1 MRKTRAAGLVVL
13 LLVFLY
19 AGLSHISFDVDV
31 LRLLP
36 TNLRAVRGL
45 SLFLQHFS
53 LPNELIV
60 TVTAGR
66 AEEAENATQAIAAA
80 LRARKTIVRQ
90 VVTEP
95 PWEKNPVQLS
105 EFVAWLVL
113 NESPAEID
121 ALLRRMAPDQAARTA
136 QETLEKLSET
146 ISPQELALLSYDP
159 FGLTLPLT
167 TGDFF
172 SQTTQSEFSSAD
184 GKFRVFYV
192 EGARQ
197 FRTYRDNISW
207 IREIRATISQTP
219 LPPGVKIGLTGEPAF
234 VADISG
240 SMQFDMCSS
249 GFVTITL
256 IGIIFWLCY
265 HRSRPLH
272 DLMAMLILIFLVSLA
287 FAGLFLPQL
296 TVIGVGFASIMIG
309 LSVDY
314 GYFVYQRSLSQH
326 SSVRVLQ
333 KDCLRNILWTSG
345 TTAAAFFAL
354 NLSSLPGLSQLGN
367 LVGIGVIVGAA
378 VMLGIFAQIAARYP
392 KADERGRWGTRLF
405 ASPSFVRAG
414 IWATLAL
421 VGIAAAGL
429 IWKGPP
435 QADFSARTL
444 RPRKSGAY
452 DAMDQLTARLTNDSE
467 FVSLIVTGG
476 NDEAVRQRLD
486 WADSRLRL
494 AKTQGLATSYR
505 SPLPLWPS
513 TKNQEANL
521 PRLRALTQ
529 ELPRLQQV
537 VMANGFTE
545 ESLGLT
551 RSVFQQFAQWGARK
565 PPIWP
570 DNPASTWILRRVAS
584 HRGGQ
589 VAAMG
594 LVHPAPGKQQA
605 LATLLQ
611 GEGAYL
617 ASWGL
622 LGDELLHEIPKEFL
636 QTIVGLISLVLLILA
651 IAFRSARDVG
661 LFIAITALVLATLA
675 GVMSLLGMTWNFF
688 NLAAILLLLGTGT
701 DYSILLLL
709 ELRRNGGD
717 ATAARAILG
726 QVIVLCAASAS
737 AGFGSITWANN
748 RGLASLGLTCALGLV
763 IDALISIFLLPEA
776 RGWLVNRR
784 RA

>member
-1 MRKTRAAGLVVL
+1 MRKIKAAGLVVL

-19 AGLSHISFDVDV
+19 AGLSHISFNVDI

-36 TNLRAVRGL
+36 TNLRTVRGL

-60 TVTAGR
+60 TVTAER
-66 AEEAENATQAIAAA
+66 AEDAETTVQTLATA
-80 LRARKTIVRQ
+80 LRGKKDLVKE
-90 VVTEP
+90 VVAEP

-113 NESPAEID
+113 NETPAETD
-121 ALLRRMAPDQAARTA
+121 ALLARVAPGRAATTA
-136 QETLEKLSET
+136 QGTLERLSET
-146 ISPQELALLSYDP
+146 ISPQELTLMSYDP

-167 TGDFF
+167 TADFF

-184 GKFRVFYV
+184 GRFRVLYV
-192 EGARQ
+192 EAARP
-197 FRTYRDNISW
+197 FRNYRDNISW
-207 IREIRATISQTP
+207 IREVRATMAQAG
-219 LPPGVKIGLTGEPAF
+219 LPPGVKIGVTGEPAF

-249 GFVTITL
+249 GFVTTLL

-265 HRSRPLH
+265 HRHRPLR
-272 DLMAMLILIFLVSLA
+272 DLMTMLVLIFLVSLA

-314 GYFVYQRSLSQH
+314 GYFVYQRSLSH
-326 SSVRVLQ
+326 RGSVRVLQ
-333 KDCLRNILWTSG
+333 KDCMQNILWTSG

-367 LVGIGVIVGAA
+367 LVGIGVLVGAA
-378 VMLGIFAQIAARYP
+378 VMLGLFAQIAARYP
-392 KADERGRWGTRLF
+392 KTDERGFWGKRLF
-405 ASPSFVRAG
+405 TSPRFVRTG
-414 IWATLAL
+414 IWCTLAL
-421 VGIAAAGL
+421 VAIATLAL

-435 QADFSARTL
+435 RADFSAQTL

-452 DAMDQLTARLTNDSE
+452 DAMDQLTARLTNKAD
-467 FVSLIVTGG
+467 FVSLIVTGED
-476 NDEAVRQRLD
+476 DETVRRRLQL
-486 WADSRLRL
+486 ADARLRA
-494 AKTQGLATSYR
+494 AKAQGLVTSYR
-505 SPLPLWPS
+505 SALPLWPS
-513 TKNQEANL
+513 VENQKNNL
-521 PRLRALTQ
+521 PRLRALVN

-537 VMANGFTE
+537 VLTNGFTE

-551 RSVFQQFAQWGARK
+551 RNVFRQLAQWGDRA
-565 PPIWP
+565 PSIWP
-570 DNPASTWILRRVAS
+570 ENPTSRWILRRVAS

-589 VAAMG
+589 VAALG

-605 LATLLQ
+605 LASALD
-611 GEGAYL
+611 GESVYL

-622 LGDELLHEIPKEFL
+622 LGDELLREIPKEFL
-636 QTIVGLISLVLLILA
+636 QTIIGLVSLVLLILA
-651 IAFRSARDVG
+651 IAFRSLRDVG
-661 LFIAITALVLATLA
+661 LFAGITALVLATLA

-717 ATAARAILG
+717 TTAARAVLG

-776 RGWLVNRR
+776 RRWLGKRGL
-784 RA
+784 A

>member
-1 MRKTRAAGLVVL
+1 MRKIRAAGLVVL

-60 TVTAGR
+60 TVTAER
-66 AEEAENATQAIAAA
+66 AKEAESATESIAGA
-80 LRARKTIVRQ
+80 LRSRNTIVRQ
-90 VVTEP
+90 VVSEP

-113 NESPAEID
+113 NETPAESD
-121 ALLRRMAPDQAARTA
+121 ALLARIAPGQAARTA

-146 ISPQELALLSYDP
+146 ISPQELALLGYDP

-172 SQTTQSEFSSAD
+172 SQTAQSEFSSAD
-184 GKFRVFYV
+184 GKFRVLYV
-192 EGARQ
+192 EGARR

-207 IREIRATISQTP
+207 IREIRATISQTH
-219 LPPGVKIGLTGEPAF
+219 LPTGVKVGLTGEPAF

-249 GFVTITL
+249 GFVTMLL

-265 HRSRPLH
+265 HRHGPLR
-272 DLMAMLILIFLVSLA
+272 DLMTMLIVIFLVSLA

-314 GYFVYQRSLSQH
+314 GYFVYQRSLSH
-326 SSVRVLQ
+326 HGSVRVLQ
-333 KDCLRNILWTSG
+333 KDCLQNILWTSG

-367 LVGIGVIVGAA
+367 LVGIGVLVGAT
-378 VMLGIFAQIAARYP
+378 VMLGVFAQIAARYP
-392 KADERGRWGTRLF
+392 KTDDRGNWGKRFFT
-405 ASPSFVRAG
+405 SPGFVRAG
-414 IWATLAL
+414 IWFTLAL
-421 VGIAAAGL
+421 LGIATVGL

-435 QADFSARTL
+435 RADFSARTL

-452 DAMDQLTARLTNDSE
+452 DAMDQLTARLTNDAD
-467 FVSLIVTGG
+467 FVSLIVTGPD
-476 NDEAVRQRLD
+476 DETVRQRLE
-486 WADSRLRL
+486 WADARLHA
-494 AKTQGLATSYR
+494 AKAQGLVTSYR
-505 SPLPLWPS
+505 SALPLWPS
-513 TKNQEANL
+513 VKNQTCNL
-521 PRLRALTQ
+521 PRLRGLVN

-537 VMANGFTE
+537 VLANGFTE

-551 RSVFQQFAQWGARK
+551 RNVFQQFAQWGERK

-570 DNPASTWILRRVAS
+570 ENPASHWILRRVAS
-584 HRGGQ
+584 HRDAQ
-589 VAAMG
+589 VAALG
-594 LVHPAPGKQQA
+594 LLHPVPGKHQA
-605 LATLLQ
+605 LANLLQ
-611 GEGAYL
+611 GEGVYL

-622 LGDELLHEIPKEFL
+622 LGDELLREIPKEFL
-636 QTIVGLISLVLLILA
+636 QTIVGLVSLVLLILA
-651 IAFRSARDVG
+651 IAFRSLRDVG
-661 LFIAITALVLATLA
+661 LFVGITALVLATLA

-717 ATAARAILG
+717 AVAARATLG

-748 RGLASLGLTCALGLV
+748 RGLASLGQTCALGLV

-776 RGWLVNRR
+776 RRWLMNRSH
-784 RA
+784 A